1 VRIKVCGVTRPE
13 DARAASELGAWAV
26 GMILSPR
33 GPRFVS
39 VARARLVRASIPKGV
54 LAVGVFV
61 DESQETVNRLA
72 RELALDLVQLHG
84 DEPSSFLDGLERP
97 AIKALTVDGA
107 VPDLVPWTDAFAL
120 LFEGKER
127 GRPFD
132 WDLASSVAED
142 RRLLVAG
149 GLTAQNAAEAAR
161 RTRPFAL
168 DVSSGVELAPGV
180 KDARALR
187 DFFEALS

>member
-1 VRIKVCGVTRPE
+1 MRVKVCGVTRPE

-33 GPRFVS
+33 GPRFLEP
-39 VARARLVRASIPKGV
+39 ARAERVRASIPAGV

-61 DESQETVNRLA
+61 DEPKETVNRLA

-84 DEPSSFLDGLERP
+84 GEPPDFLDGLERP
-97 AIKALTVDGA
+97 AIKALAVDGVA
-107 VPDLVPWTDAFAL
+107 PDLTSWNGAFAVL
-120 LFEGKER
+120 LEGKER

-132 WDLASSVAED
+132 WELAAPLARD

-149 GLTAQNAAEAAR
+149 GLTPLNAARAAR
-161 RTRPFAL
+161 LAPYAL
-168 DVSSGVELAPGV
+168 DVSSGVERAPGE
-180 KDARALR
+180 KDPRLLH